1 MAPMAD
7 EASTPGLEFVT
18 DQERV
23 AASTEKP
30 AITFRTGIG
39 ETYHV
44 KVNAATGRALLIAVH
59 L

>member
-1 MAPMAD
+1 MAA
-7 EASTPGLEFVT
+7 ETTKPGLEFVT

-23 AASTEKP
+23 AASSEAP
-30 AITFRTGIG
+30 ALTFRTGIG

-44 KVNAATGRALLIAVH
+44 KVNSATGRALLIAVH

>member
-1 MAPMAD
+1 MAAD
-7 EASTPGLEFVT
+7 DVSSKTGLEFVT

-23 AASTEKP
+23 AASTEAP
-30 AITFRTGIG
+30 ALTFRTGIG

-44 KVNAATGRALLIAVH
+44 KVNSASGRALLIAVH

>member
-1 MAPMAD
+1 MAD
-7 EASTPGLEFVT
+7 DTATPAGLEFVT
-18 DQERV
+18 DQAKV
-23 AASTEKP
+23 AAATDKP

-44 KVNAATGRALLIAVH
+44 KVNQASGRALLIAVH